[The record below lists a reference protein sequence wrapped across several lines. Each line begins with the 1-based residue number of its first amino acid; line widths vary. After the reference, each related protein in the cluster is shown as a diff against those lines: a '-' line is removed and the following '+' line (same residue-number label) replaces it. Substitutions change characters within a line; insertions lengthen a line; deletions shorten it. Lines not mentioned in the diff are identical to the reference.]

1 MLRPF
6 AYFEPADL
14 EEASAL
20 LLEHGPHARLLAG
33 GTWLLVL
40 LERRMASARAVINLK
55 TVPGLAEVAG
65 TPEGGLR
72 LGALMRV
79 DRLAA
84 MSEVQQAYPALA
96 QAAAAMATPHVRRRA
111 TLGGNLCSQIPF
123 ADLAV
128 ALLALEASVEIHGP
142 QGRRTVPL
150 SAFYEPWGVPV
161 LAPGEVLVAVSLPA
175 ASGRSWYERFSVRQ
189 AADVVLA
196 NVAVSLDLRQG
207 RIRRA
212 RIAIG
217 ADGPRPARATV
228 AERLLEGQAPSPDL
242 FAAAAEAAAA
252 ATNPADDWR
261 ASRDYRRHLL
271 RVLTRR
277 ALQKTAA

>member
-1 MLRPF
+1 MLQPF
-6 AYFEPADL
+6 AYFEPTDL

-20 LLEHGPHARLLAG
+20 LMEHGPHARLLAG

-40 LERRMASARAVINLK
+40 LERRLATARAVINLK
-55 TVPGLAEVAG
+55 AVPELADAAP
-65 TPEGGLR
+65 TPKGGLR
-72 LGALMRV
+72 LGALTRV

-84 MSEVQQAYPALA
+84 MPEVRQAYPALA

-128 ALLALEASVEIHGP
+128 ALLALEARVEVFGP
-142 QGRRTVPL
+142 RGRRTIPL
-150 SAFYEPWGVPV
+150 TAFYEPWGPPV

-175 ASGRSWYERFSVRQ
+175 ASGRSWYERFTVRQ

-196 NVAVSLDLRQG
+196 NVAVSLEMSEG
-207 RIRRA
+207 RILRA

-217 ADGPRPARATV
+217 ADGPRPARALG
-228 AERLLEGQAPSPDL
+228 AERLLEGQAASPDL
-242 FAAAAEAAAA
+242 FAAAAEAAATA
-252 ATNPADDWR
+252 ANLADDWR

-271 RVLTRR
+271 RVLTSR
-277 ALQKTAA
+277 ALQRAAA